1 MKKLLSSPSLASY
14 DELVEAGIMKRKY
27 IIYSA
32 YMATLSS
39 YPLLARVAGLRGTV
53 STILA
58 KMTLITS
65 IKMLDNLN
73 DTLHTREEAANSLE
87 RQTEAMAKGVFTPV
101 EGEDLKTRAEN
112 SSLLLSTLIHRW
124 ISTATPRAHR
134 MRRIFL
140 DDLRRYMDGQRQ
152 SFSQRSFGDREQL
165 DIYTYL
171 RCVNEKSIGRI
182 WVGLDLCMLEH
193 SSVGLDDEIINGLRE
208 SFDYLFK
215 SCNIYDDVAD
225 LDVDMAGG
233 IWNSVV
239 YLGID
244 RGEIKPG
251 GKISLGRS
259 LLRDTVRLG
268 DLHYL
273 NAVECV
279 KRVGRVLG
287 FDMGG
292 LLKCFMVLRY
302 FVMRK
307 WFFRSKN
314 PLDLL
319 DFMNVRVPLYIQ
331 RYAARV

>member
-1 MKKLLSSPSLASY
+1 MHSEEGLDLLHKIAGLAFLRYSSGDGATYRRLYGIVLAASNHFEEFMKKLLSSPSLASY

-193 SSVGLDDEIINGLRE
+193 SSV
-208 SFDYLFK
+208 
-215 SCNIYDDVAD
+215 
-225 LDVDMAGG
+225 
-233 IWNSVV
+233 
-239 YLGID
+239 
-244 RGEIKPG
+244 
-251 GKISLGRS
+251 
-259 LLRDTVRLG
+259 
-268 DLHYL
+268 
-273 NAVECV
+273 
-279 KRVGRVLG
+279 
-287 FDMGG
+287 
-292 LLKCFMVLRY
+292 
-302 FVMRK
+302 
-307 WFFRSKN
+307 
-314 PLDLL
+314 
-319 DFMNVRVPLYIQ
+319 
-331 RYAARV
+331 